1 MEQSVI
7 KISTNKF
14 QPIKIFSMKS
24 IKTKTKITI
33 KSPNTIP
40 NSFNNTKRTIL
51 RKYTKTV
58 IN

>member
-1 MEQSVI
+1 MEQSII
-7 KISTNKF
+7 KISTNKL
-14 QPIKIFSMKS
+14 QPIKIFPMKS

-40 NSFNNTKRTIL
+40 NSFKNTKRTIL
-51 RKYTKTV
+51 RKYTKIV